1 VSEQPR
7 RHPRLL
13 VPTKDV
19 HDVEATD
26 VSMSDSVSTP
36 ERSAPSDG
44 AVGDAVPADGGTSAP
59 ATRRGRP
66 ARKESGA
73 ELDLLAGGLLGA
85 IPSTLVES
93 LRYVLNRYQLGNTSA
108 FPSRLA
114 VVAALHGE
122 GVTTISRSLAA
133 VIANDFEREVCWVDL
148 TWPISASSAAL
159 SRNGL
164 AQVVEGSASVDDC
177 LEQSEHRGLSL
188 MTSFV
193 RSKTQRDVLSRSHS
207 VASAVAD
214 LAERFDCLVFDIPP
228 ILAGSF
234 GLAQVRFAEKYV
246 MVVRH
251 GVTSA
256 QQLRAA
262 TEELRSMP
270 SIGVVLNQF
279 RSRIP
284 SKLAHFFAS

>member
-1 VSEQPR
+1 MSEQPR
-7 RHPRLL
+7 RNPRLL

-26 VSMSDSVSTP
+26 VSTSGSVPTP
-36 ERSAPSDG
+36 ERSAPVGG
-44 AVGDAVPADGGTSAP
+44 AVAADGDTSAP
-59 ATRRGRP
+59 ATRRGGP
-66 ARKESGA
+66 DRKESG
-73 ELDLLAGGLLGA
+73 LDLVANGLLDE

-93 LRYVLNRYQLGNTSA
+93 LRYLLNRYQLGNTST

-114 VVAALHGE
+114 VVAGLHGE

-148 TWPISASSAAL
+148 TWPVTASSAAL

-177 LEQSEHRGLSL
+177 LEQSEHRGLSM

-207 VASAVAD
+207 VGSAVAD

-251 GVTSA
+251 GVTSG